1 MLMGFKQVLIRTICS
16 HNQVDINV
24 LSENEEGI
32 TISSKCL
39 NCGKQLNKCI
49 VDKVSGTVE
58 EIMW

>member
-1 MLMGFKQVLIRTICS
+1 MGIKQVLIRTVCS
-16 HNQVDINV
+16 HSKVDIRV
-24 LSENEEGI
+24 ISESKDYI

-39 NCGKQLNKCI
+39 ICGKQLSKSI